1 MSSTVQPPVN
11 AGGPQVPPPVD
22 PNQPGQP
29 ARVYGRTHRDEDTA
43 NFLAAQ
49 DLRIKLDLNKEIE
62 LANHA
67 RTMQTIRHRTDP
79 AQYPAPGSPAASFIS
94 IPDDDLNDL
103 RIPAVYQAHL
113 DVMPT
118 YIKDRLARDRA
129 AEAAR
134 QAAAA
139 KRPVDDNEDD
149 TSSFKRRRARGS
161 DFFVHDPLNRDQI
174 VFPSQ
179 LLFTDS
185 VSTLPLPFF
194 EDSVLRK
201 IISKA
206 SSIPS
211 KKHTAL
217 NGKTVHIWDLKWMKT
232 EFKIKEELELTHSE
246 FCQASDNYYRFQ
258 ATKAEDPLYTERYR
272 VHFTFYRNLVDSA
285 ATYDGWKSAELE
297 TRSNAAELNH
307 AYSETQYTNATN
319 KARESPF
326 RKIRTRDSSRK
337 SFPDG

>member
-1 MSSTVQPPVN
+1 
-11 AGGPQVPPPVD
+11 
-22 PNQPGQP
+22 
-29 ARVYGRTHRDEDTA
+29 RTHRDEATA
-43 NFLAAQ
+43 AFLAAQ
-49 DLRIKLDLNKEIE
+49 DLRIKLDLNREIE

-67 RTMQTIRHRTDP
+67 RTMQTIRHRTNP
-79 AQYPAPGSPAASFIS
+79 EQYPEPGSPAASFIT

-103 RIPAVYQAHL
+103 RIPA
-113 DVMPT
+113 
-118 YIKDRLARDRA
+118 
-129 AEAAR
+129 
-134 QAAAA
+134 
-139 KRPVDDNEDD
+139 
-149 TSSFKRRRARGS
+149 
-161 DFFVHDPLNRDQI
+161 
-174 VFPSQ
+174 

-194 EDSVLRK
+194 EESVLRK

-217 NGKTVHIWDLKWMKT
+217 NGKTVHIWDLKWMKA

-258 ATKAEDPLYTERYR
+258 ATKAEDPAYTERYR
-272 VHFTFYRNLVDSA
+272 VHFTFYRNLDNSA

-307 AYSETQYTNATN
+307 AYSEHQYTNA
-319 KARESPF
+319 
-326 RKIRTRDSSRK
+326 
-337 SFPDG
+337 